1 MFQPMPLSSL
11 QSPISDVQTAPPLS
25 PALSQSAVAA
35 LWKGQ
40 VTEAIQLVR
49 LEQNISLTEAT
60 DLIDTFLRSQPTL
73 RNQIDEAH
81 ADAREGLLRWLIFL
95 LAGGVGLA
103 HFLD

>member
-1 MFQPMPLSSL
+1 MPLSSL
-11 QSPISDVQTAPPLS
+11 QSPISDAQAASPLS

-40 VTEAIQLVR
+40 VTEAIQLVC
-49 LEQNISLTEAT
+49 LEQNIGATEAR
-60 DLIDTFLRSQPTL
+60 DLIDTLLRSQPAL
-73 RNQIDEAH
+73 RNQLDEAH

-95 LAGGVGLA
+95 LVGGVGLA